1 MNNGEKNDKIKKIL
15 FNKNRKVGISSQNIM
30 KKDEKIYKR
39 KKKLTFL
46 SAVPVSR
53 CEETT
58 ADYKEQ
64 KERKKSSWDSLV
76 NSTNLFISL
85 EVQIKMNDKSK
96 GKKLR
101 GASNP
106 QLKKEAKTN
115 HDSRILPR
123 RHKQRL
129 TPENRTYM

>member
-64 KERKKSSWDSLV
+64 KERKKILV
-76 NSTNLFISL
+76 GFACKFYQSIYFIRGSDKD
-85 EVQIKMNDKSK
+85 ERQIK
-96 GKKLR
+96 R
-101 GASNP
+101 
-106 QLKKEAKTN
+106 KEAE
-115 HDSRILPR
+115 R
-123 RHKQRL
+123 RKQSSIKKRSKD
-129 TPENRTYM
+129 